1 MFIILKE
8 TNLVRD
14 RSLTK
19 QALRPRVEI
28 NQSRLV
34 QTLLWH
40 WALIITR
47 HNGNSRRIAV
57 VVPITTGFGY
67 RFPSLWVIF
76 MMVMVV
82 MMMKPPFLSLPSLT
96 TPPSCLSALGVSS
109 GLGFLVGSCKFNP
122 VHHKYIKRN
131 MHTQA
136 KNTTSKAPG
145 YTQST
150 EWDAQLLWKRVHSQL
165 DSLEYPQQSCS

>member
-1 MFIILKE
+1 MHPDSFKPVNQQDMHNIIIKWVCVAQASTAMVMFLILKE
-8 TNLVRD
+8 TNLFRN

-28 NQSRLV
+28 NQSRLM

-57 VVPITTGFGY
+57 VIPITTGFGY

-82 MMMKPPFLSLPSLT
+82 MMVVVVVVMLIRLQAPILILTILNSTPYLFVSLGDLFRSWFSSRKLQIQPCPS
-96 TPPSCLSALGVSS
+96 
-109 GLGFLVGSCKFNP
+109 
-122 VHHKYIKRN
+122 
-131 MHTQA
+131 
-136 KNTTSKAPG
+136 
-145 YTQST
+145 
-150 EWDAQLLWKRVHSQL
+150 
-165 DSLEYPQQSCS
+165 